1 MIAGAPPAGPGSSD
15 PVARLAS
22 GEEGVQ
28 VIERPDF
35 RGVPGLLGGAAHVRQ
50 QEDIVQLGEPGVDVG
65 FVLVD
70 VEAGGGEFARAR
82 GDSTS
87 GVR

>member
-1 MIAGAPPAGPGSSD
+1 
-15 PVARLAS
+15 
-22 GEEGVQ
+22 
-28 VIERPDF
+28 
-35 RGVPGLLGGAAHVRQ
+35 VRQ
-50 QEDIVQLGEPGVDVG
+50 QEDIVRLGEPGVDVG

-82 GDSTS
+82 AIRLS

>member
-1 MIAGAPPAGPGSSD
+1 MHGVRKTSAA
-15 PVARLAS
+15 ARGLAT
-22 GEEGVQ
+22 GRDGVQ
-28 VIERPDF
+28 VVERPESH
-35 RGVPGLLGGAAHVRQ
+35 RVPGLLGGAAHVRQ